1 MKKTLLTSFALLLTA
16 VSAAAQ
22 TDGMFCYIYDD
33 AAQTATVTYQ
43 RNKDGA
49 MEGGT
54 YYGDVVI
61 PAKAPNGYAVT
72 TIGEYAFYRSGGMTS
87 LTIPA
92 TVDSIGCQPFYDCS
106 AHLTKITIE
115 DGDQPLRCH
124 VRDAWP
130 MGCYP
135 VFGRDVNVEEIYI
148 GRDYSSFVDRGWV
161 GATYTGSWSIIRDS
175 EYLTSVT
182 LSDRFTEVPFAL
194 CYGCE
199 KLRTVNMSP
208 NTRTIGKEAFHN
220 CKSLKG
226 ISIPEGV
233 TVIDTLAFNHCDSLR
248 QIPLPGTL
256 KLIHANSFQNCY
268 ELEALSIPASV
279 DSIGGGVFASCKA
292 LRHITV
298 ENGNTPLKLSCG
310 ILWWSWYSTFDDLV
324 SLETVKMGRPMN
336 CPATYRN
343 KTLQRFEYTY
353 DAEEVAD
360 DQFNGCTNLQT
371 VVFCGAPARIGA
383 HAFSNCESLKDISL
397 PEGVTL
403 LDEEAFYSCKS
414 LERIA
419 MPRSLSVIGFRA
431 FARCNQFER
440 FTIPAQVDSI
450 GASILDECENLKRI
464 DIAYS
469 PTPLKY
475 TCPSQFNNSLR
486 AAPIDTLYMDRY
498 IAGYFSDNR
507 TLKKLYVGPHVTSI
521 INEIFSNCYNIDEVY
536 SLNPVPPVC
545 EGSSVFYSG
554 TKEKGCL
561 HVPVGSVDAYKEA
574 FVWQDFFNIDAASVA
589 GTKKNAATVAESYT
603 LSGQRAGNT
612 HRGLTIQRLSDGTT
626 RKTFSDK

>member
-43 RNKDGA
+43 RNKDGV

-115 DGDQPLRCH
+115 DCDQPLRCH

-148 GRDYSSFVDRGWV
+148 GRDYRSFVDRGWV

-256 KLIHANSFQNCY
+256 KLIHANAFQNCY

-414 LERIA
+414 LVRIA

-574 FVWQDFFNIDAASVA
+574 FVWKDFFNIDAASVA